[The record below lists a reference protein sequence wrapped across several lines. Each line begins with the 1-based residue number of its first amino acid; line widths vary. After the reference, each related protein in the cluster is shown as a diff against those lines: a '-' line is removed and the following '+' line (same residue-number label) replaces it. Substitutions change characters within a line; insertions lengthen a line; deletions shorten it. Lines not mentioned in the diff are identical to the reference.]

1 MKGVFHCRK
10 CGAALTGELTVLST
24 KDLAVAPPDLRD
36 SEPVCPA
43 GTAFKSHEP
52 LQHSADPANPEPLDF
67 TPQFWTN
74 PLDFDAAVRPT
85 RDIRRLNGCCG
96 LAGCDGPNMLCRV
109 CEAEVGTMQSD
120 CWTPLIF
127 VPHPS
132 NTEFRKTDT

>member
-10 CGAALTGELTVLST
+10 CGAALTGELTMLST
-24 KDLAVAPPDLRD
+24 KDPVVVSPELRD
-36 SEPVCPA
+36 GEPVCPA

-52 LQHSADPANPEPLDF
+52 LQRAITPGRRALLEF
-67 TPQFWTN
+67 VPQFWAN
-74 PLDFDAAVRPT
+74 PQDFKAAIEET
-85 RDIRRLNGCCG
+85 RVIGRLNGCCG
-96 LAGCDGPNMLCRV
+96 LDGCDGPNMLCRV